1 MTTAPPPPAQPHG
14 HVAAVVRLRQHVE
27 AVRADANLAAE
38 QVAAEDGLPADYL
51 ISDTVDWALGQRAA
65 APFSGKPTPGGA
77 RADDVA
83 AEITACHGYLRST
96 PYSDEAAETI
106 ARAEYLLSIL
116 EWLSG
121 ASDLPPTYTRGTEPG
136 SLTGGRGPVVRPYA
150 VILAMTARAR
160 EQLDAGDTAGY
171 GSGPGWHE
179 GVIATLTWV
188 NGGREDPP
196 MAHPG
201 GTVCRHPPSDGLPSP
216 AEMARER
223 GAAEEHLEYGGYQ
236 HGDIAPGYADAV
248 ACTLRWLYGQTTTP
262 PVAG

>member
-1 MTTAPPPPAQPHG
+1 MTTAPPPPVPPQPHG
-14 HVAAVVRLRQHVE
+14 HGAVVRLRQHVE
-27 AVRADANLAAE
+27 AVRADANRAAE
-38 QVAAEDGLPADYL
+38 HVAPEFGGQPDYL
-51 ISDTVDWALGQRAA
+51 ISDAIDWALGQRVA
-65 APFSGKPTPGGA
+65 APFSGTPTPGGA
-77 RADDVA
+77 RAEDVA
-83 AEITACHGYLRST
+83 AEITACHRYLQST
-96 PYSDEAAETI
+96 PYSDEADETI
-106 ARAEYLLSIL
+106 DRARYVLKVL

-136 SLTGGRGPVVRPYA
+136 SLTGGRGPIVRPYA
-150 VILAMTARAR
+150 VILRMTARAR

-171 GSGPGWHE
+171 GSGPGWHQ

-201 GTVCRHPPSDGLPSP
+201 GTCTHPPSDGLPAG
-216 AEMARER
+216 AEMTRER
-223 GAAEEHLEYGGYQ
+223 GAAEEHIEYGGYQ

-262 PVAG
+262 PVVG